1 MEKWTEWPVLV
12 ENGCSD
18 NRTRRHIAV
27 GQATGMSV
35 GYRASILGR
44 PMSAPAAQE
53 PVSQENRRPRLNDRS
68 RVSGIDECPNWTS
81 SGNDRSGEL
90 DGNSWLAAK
99 VRLRCVPVS
108 QRHPTREILDNTQQ
122 HRACAR
128 YLTNWL
134 S

>member
-1 MEKWTEWPVLV
+1 MV

-53 PVSQENRRPRLNDRS
+53 PTKATFSFYRLNDRS
-68 RVSGIDECPNWTS
+68 
-81 SGNDRSGEL
+81 
-90 DGNSWLAAK
+90 
-99 VRLRCVPVS
+99 
-108 QRHPTREILDNTQQ
+108 
-122 HRACAR
+122 
-128 YLTNWL
+128 
-134 S
+134 

>member
-99 VRLRCVPVS
+99 VRLRCDPGA
-108 QRHPTREILDNTQQ
+108 RHAP
-122 HRACAR
+122 
-128 YLTNWL
+128 YLTSDLKLNFRP
-134 S
+134 